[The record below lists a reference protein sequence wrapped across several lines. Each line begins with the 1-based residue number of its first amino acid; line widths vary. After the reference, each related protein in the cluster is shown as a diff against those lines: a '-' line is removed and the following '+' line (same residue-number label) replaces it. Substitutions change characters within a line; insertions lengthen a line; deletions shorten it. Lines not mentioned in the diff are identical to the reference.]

1 MAEWYSIV
9 CAPHLLYPF
18 SCPWTFRL
26 LPCLGYCNV
35 LLSTLGCMYLF
46 RLRFSREICP
56 GVELLDHM
64 ATLLL
69 VFLRKLHNILHSSCT
84 NFRSHQQHRRVPFL
98 PHPFQ
103 YLFFDD
109 VSAYSWITPVT
120 NNLLFYMVT
129 CWSLWGLWLRAFCFL
144 TDLSI
149 SFIIVSTHCSWSIL
163 LGPNRANA
171 ITFLGGI
178 FFQFTSPLDTHKPIW
193 SYVLQANYL

>member
-9 CAPHLLYPF
+9 CAPRRLYPF
-18 SCPWTFRL
+18 GCPWTFRL

-46 RLRFSREICP
+46 RLRFSWEICP

-69 VFLRKLHNILHSSCT
+69 VFLRNLHNILHSSCT
-84 NFRSHQQHRRVPFL
+84 NLHSHQRHRRVPFL
-98 PHPFQ
+98 PHPFKH
-103 YLFFDD
+103 LLIDD

-120 NNLLFYMVT
+120 NTLLFLYDNLLIFVGAVT
-129 CWSLWGLWLRAFCFL
+129 EGFFFFL
-144 TDLSI
+144 TGLSI
-149 SFIIVSTHCSWSIL
+149 SFITASTHCSWSIL
-163 LGPNRANA
+163 LGPSRANA

-178 FFQFTSPLDTHKPIW
+178 FFPVHFSSRHTQTHL
-193 SYVLQANYL
+193 VLCFAS